1 MSLVEIIG
9 GPQTIHAALA
19 QASERTGADFDYLL
33 KTAMRESSLDTQAKS
48 STSSA
53 SGLFQFTEQSWLG
66 TLKKYGAELGLGRYA
81 EAICCNANGRY
92 VVENAAERQ
101 EILALRFDAE
111 ASALMAGAYTQE
123 SADLLENRLGRTT
136 SEGELYI
143 AHFLGAGGAAK
154 LISAAEDTPS
164 ARADTLF
171 PAAAAANKSIFYDR
185 SGRARSAAEVYANLI
200 GKHENTDAT
209 RLAAAAENRPLS
221 SNSHKSVTNRPE
233 GHFEAPAARPR
244 PGYATRGASLPT
256 PTYPANAGTSGT
268 QRYGATL
275 HLTPAVV
282 EILASL
288 DPIPEGRDSLRT
300 SDRSDERRDEVR
312 ADERR
317 ERARLL
323 PRSGFAY
330 G

>member
-9 GPQTIHAALA
+9 GPQTIHAALVH
-19 QASERTGADFDYLL
+19 ASERTGADFDYLL
-33 KTAMRESSLDTQAKS
+33 KTAMRESSLDHQAKS
-48 STSSA
+48 NTSSA

-66 TLKKYGAELGLGRYA
+66 TLKKYGAELGLGQHA
-81 EAICCNANGRY
+81 AAISQTPSGRY

-101 EILALRFDAE
+101 EILALRFDAK

-123 SADLLENRLGRTT
+123 SAGVLENRLGRST

-154 LISAAEDTPS
+154 LISAAEETPS
-164 ARADTLF
+164 ARADMLF

-185 SGRARSAAEVYANLI
+185 SGQARSAAEVYQNLVS
-200 GKHENTDAT
+200 KHENTDASQQQAT
-209 RLAAAAENRPLS
+209 AVPPPLSRNRHKTVINRPD
-221 SNSHKSVTNRPE
+221 
-233 GHFEAPAARPR
+233 GHFEGPSNRAQK
-244 PGYATRGASLPT
+244 GYATRGAAVLSPGLS
-256 PTYPANAGTSGT
+256 PAAASGGAS
-268 QRYGATL
+268 RYGAPL
-275 HLTPAVV
+275 KLTPAVV

-288 DPIPEGRDSLRT
+288 DPIPQGSATLRDSE
-300 SDRSDERRDEVR
+300 RSEERRQEAR
-312 ADERR
+312 AEERR

-323 PRSGFAY
+323 PHSGFSY